1 MSEHLTPA
9 GDRMAGAQGITKS
22 SGHGG
27 VVSLNDVYLKLY
39 ERFGPQKWW
48 PQDGRFEVII
58 GAILTQST
66 AWTNVEKAIAS
77 LKHANVLCPR
87 GLRSIP
93 HARLAALIYS
103 SGYFNAKA
111 RKIKAFVEH
120 LGSYY
125 SGDLDAMFRRE
136 TRELRRELLS
146 LHGIGE
152 ETADSIL
159 LYAADRPVFVIDAY
173 TRRIVERLGLRPEGD
188 SYSAYQELFMACLPC
203 DPALFNEYHALLVA
217 LGKEVCRK
225 KPICDR
231 CCLNTLCAYG
241 REQVGEIRKERM
253 LNNSFNPHPPSASS
267 GQACQEGGVN

>member
-1 MSEHLTPA
+1 MEV
-9 GDRMAGAQGITKS
+9 AQGVVKT
-22 SGHGG
+22 SGPGG
-27 VVSLNDVYLKLY
+27 EISLRDVYLKLY
-39 ERFGPQKWW
+39 AHFGPQNWW
-48 PQDGRFEVII
+48 PSDGRFEMII

-66 AWTNVEKAIAS
+66 AWANVEKAIAS
-77 LKHANVLCPR
+77 LKQANVLCPR

-93 HARLAALIYS
+93 QARLAGLVYS

-125 SGDLDAMFRRE
+125 SDDLDAMFRKE

-146 LHGIGE
+146 IHGIGE

-188 SYSAYQELFMACLPC
+188 SYNAYQELFMACLPC
-203 DPALFNEYHALLVA
+203 KPALFNEYHALLVA

-225 KPICDR
+225 KPICHR
-231 CCLNTLCAYG
+231 CCLNTLCAHG
-241 REQVGEIRKERM
+241 REQVEKSRMEIRR
-253 LNNSFNPHPPSASS
+253 
-267 GQACQEGGVN
+267 